1 MCHTS
6 GAASVSVSVYA
17 SVCVCV
23 CVCVEVLSS
32 FIRYVSLALYMLLLF
47 FIGFFCSL

>member
-17 SVCVCV
+17 SVCACACV
-23 CVCVEVLSS
+23 CVCVEVL
-32 FIRYVSLALYMLLLF
+32 RSLYRAKKAY
-47 FIGFFCSL
+47 IGQKKPI